1 MGEVRNAY
9 RILPENPKDF
19 LEEVGTNKNI
29 KIDLNSKLDLF
40 GSHKA
45 Q

>member
-1 MGEVRNAY
+1 
-9 RILPENPKDF
+9 

-45 Q
+45 QWCAPVNMVLNLKRVP

>member
-1 MGEVRNAY
+1 MRADF
-9 RILPENPKDF
+9 LPEILKDF

-29 KIDLNSKLDLF
+29 KIDLNNNRGKMDLF
-40 GSHKA
+40 GWRKA